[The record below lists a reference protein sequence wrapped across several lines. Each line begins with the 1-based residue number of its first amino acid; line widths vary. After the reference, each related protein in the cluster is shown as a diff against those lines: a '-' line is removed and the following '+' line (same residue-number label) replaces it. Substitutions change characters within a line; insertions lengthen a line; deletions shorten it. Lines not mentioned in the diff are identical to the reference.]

1 MTLLDT
7 ASPDAPATPPSTVR
21 ARRARWGWNQTIVML
36 IATVGVVVLVYPT
49 AASWFSAWSHDTDV
63 DGYVQSVEQA
73 PDEAISEMLAEA
85 DAYNQDLPSGPLR
98 DPYALGAD
106 GQQTAIGE
114 GASAYFDTLRLEGTD
129 AMSRVRIPRI
139 DVDLPIFHGTGE
151 ETLSRGIGHL
161 YGSSLPVG
169 GAGTH
174 SVLTGHNGFVQATLF
189 DDIDQLVSGDIIV
202 VTTLG
207 EDLYYEVD
215 QTTTV
220 LPDDTEA
227 LRQVPGEDYLTLVT
241 CTPTGVNTHR
251 LLVRAERIDAPA
263 EASGAATIADTTDP
277 AGFPWWALLVI
288 GVPALTFVILTPRRA
303 RTPHA
308 ARAARRPTAR
318 HGTARRSTHIEGP
331 TGS

>member
-1 MTLLDT
+1 MTLIDASTPDSPARTSSRAT
-7 ASPDAPATPPSTVR
+7 ARKS
-21 ARRARWGWNQTIVML
+21 RWGWNQSIVML
-36 IATVGVVVLVYPT
+36 IATVGIAVLVYPT

-63 DGYVQSVEQA
+63 DGYVQSVEQI
-73 PDEAISEMLAEA
+73 PDETVAEMLATAE
-85 DAYNQDLPSGPLR
+85 AYNENLPTGPLR

-114 GASAYFDTLRLEGTD
+114 GASAYFDTLSADGTE
-129 AMSRVRIPRI
+129 AMARVRIPRI
-139 DVDLPIFHGTGE
+139 QVDLPIFHGTDE

-169 GAGTH
+169 GPGTH

-189 DDIDQLVSGDIIV
+189 DDIDELVEGDIIV

-220 LPDDTEA
+220 LPDEA
-227 LRQVPGEDYLTLVT
+227 EDLRQVAGKDYLTLVT

-251 LLVRAERIDAPA
+251 LLVRAERVDAPT
-263 EASGAATIADTTDP
+263 EGSSVTTIEDTTGP
-277 AGFPWWALLVI
+277 AGFPWWALFVV
-288 GVPALTFVILTPRRA
+288 GVPALTFVVIMPRR
-303 RTPHA
+303 RSRNRSGR
-308 ARAARRPTAR
+308 RA
-318 HGTARRSTHIEGP
+318 THLP
-331 TGS
+331 SDSDT

>member
-1 MTLLDT
+1 MTLID
-7 ASPDAPATPPSTVR
+7 ASAPDAPARPSTR
-21 ARRARWGWNQTIVML
+21 AITRKARWGWNQSIVMF
-36 IATVGVVVLVYPT
+36 IATVGIAVLVYPT

-63 DGYVQSVEQA
+63 DGYVQSVEQI
-73 PDEAISEMLAEA
+73 PDETVDEMLAAAAE
-85 DAYNQDLPSGPLR
+85 YNENLPTGPLR

-114 GASAYFDTLRLEGTD
+114 GAAAYFDTLSADGSE
-129 AMSRVRIPRI
+129 AMARVRIPRI
-139 DVDLPIFHGTGE
+139 HVDLPIFHGTDE

-169 GAGTH
+169 GPGTH

-189 DDIDQLVSGDIIV
+189 DDIDELVEGDVIV
-202 VTTLG
+202 VTALG

-220 LPDDTEA
+220 LPDDAEE
-227 LRQVPGEDYLTLVT
+227 LRQVAGKDYVTLVT

-263 EASGAATIADTTDP
+263 EGSSVTTIEDTTDP

-288 GVPALTFVILTPRRA
+288 GVPALTFIVVKPRRT
-303 RTPHA
+303 RKNRSGRRETHLA
-308 ARAARRPTAR
+308 AE
-318 HGTARRSTHIEGP
+318 S
-331 TGS
+331 GS

>member
-1 MTLLDT
+1 MTLID
-7 ASPDAPATPPSTVR
+7 ASAPDARTTPTPRVP
-21 ARRARWGWNQTIVML
+21 ARRARWGWSQTIVML
-36 IATVGVVVLVYPT
+36 IATVGIVVLVYPT
-49 AASWFSAWSHDTDV
+49 AASWFSAWSHDTEV
-63 DGYVQSVEQA
+63 DGYVQSVEQV
-73 PDEAISEMLAEA
+73 PDDAITDMLADA
-85 DAYNQDLPSGPLR
+85 DAYNENLPTGPLR

-106 GQQTAIGE
+106 GQQTAIGD
-114 GASAYFDTLRLEGTD
+114 GAAAYFDTLSTDGTD
-129 AMSRVRIPRI
+129 AMARVRIPKI
-139 DVDLPIFHGTGE
+139 DVDLPIFHGTSE

-189 DDIDQLVSGDIIV
+189 DDIDELVEGDVIV

-227 LRQVPGEDYLTLVT
+227 LRQESGKDYITLVT

-251 LLVRAERIDAPA
+251 LLVRAERIDAPSDETA
-263 EASGAATIADTTDP
+263 VTTIEDATGP
-277 AGFPWWALLVI
+277 AGLPWWALLVI
-288 GVPALTFVILTPRRA
+288 AVPVLTFIVVKPRRA
-303 RTPHA
+303 RD
-308 ARAARRPTAR
+308 RR
-318 HGTARRSTHIEGP
+318 RRSPRSREQGRSPRRETHVERTP
-331 TGS
+331 PS